1 MKTLQESLFDADIVS
16 KEMVVGD
23 VWKFDTPSHFLSFW
37 SDNDK
42 LISMFFS
49 AETIKSFRGDKW
61 NIENGNREYFKFL
74 KRFIFKRFGFVSED
88 NPAGYD
94 QVVMLINLLMDMP
107 LNILYSGKSSSF
119 IRDDVK
125 KYLLKYC
132 KPSAKNN
139 MDIWVDMR
147 DPSNANIDHE
157 ELTITISKEKSK
169 FGKIKLQFTKR

>member
-23 VWKFDTPSHFLSFW
+23 VWKFDIPTWFFNNW
-37 SDNDK
+37 NKADVY
-42 LISMFFS
+42 ISSFFS
-49 AETIKSFRGDKW
+49 SKTIDSLKGKDEW
-61 NIENGNREYFKFL
+61 DIERNNPEYIKVL
-74 KRFIFKRFGFVSED
+74 KRVVYRGATDKGDYKII
-88 NPAGYD
+88 
-94 QVVMLINLLMDMP
+94 VMLINILMNMP
-107 LNILYSGKSSSF
+107 ADIIYSGKSSSF